1 MTTDDEVAVGAS
13 GQLDDGWRNGPGGMR
28 TRRAARVVL
37 LDPDG
42 RVLLVRGHDA
52 DDPGRHWWFTVGGG
66 IDPGESVRE
75 AAVRE
80 VLEET
85 GLQLE
90 VDDLVGPVVT
100 RSAIFDFARESCLQH
115 EELFLA
121 HVSGDATL
129 SRARW
134 TALEASFLD
143 AVEWLSV
150 DELRAV
156 TDEVFP
162 AELPEI
168 VESLRAGW
176 DGTVRHLGVQDEQAS
191 VG

>member
-1 MTTDDEVAVGAS
+1 VTTDDPSAVGGS
-13 GQLDDGWRNGPGGMR
+13 GQLDDGWETGPGGMR

-66 IDPGESVRE
+66 IDPGESARE

-85 GLQLE
+85 GLRLD

-121 HVSGDATL
+121 HVSGTDAL

-134 TALEASFLD
+134 TTLEASFLD
-143 AVEWLSV
+143 AVEWLTV
-150 DELRAV
+150 AQLRSV

-168 VESLRAGW
+168 VESLGAGW

-191 VG
+191 IG

>member
-1 MTTDDEVAVGAS
+1 
-13 GQLDDGWRNGPGGMR
+13 MR